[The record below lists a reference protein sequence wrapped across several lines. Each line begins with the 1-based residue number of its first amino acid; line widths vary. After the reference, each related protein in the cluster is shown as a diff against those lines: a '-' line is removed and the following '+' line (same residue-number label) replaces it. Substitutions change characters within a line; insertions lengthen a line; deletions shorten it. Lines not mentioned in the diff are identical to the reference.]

1 MCKLALL
8 CETRQ
13 FFVNMK
19 SSLYRIFPQ
28 QIYQPL
34 YGILACSSVCRTCK
48 FTCIVKSDGTC
59 HQCCFM
65 RIISTNSIHKICGLQ
80 KRYPTVTEKI
90 LNFLFM
96 SLSKPHI
103 YMIYLNCVCL
113 SVCVSVCTFITQ
125 WFTKVV
131 LIYGVPSTVDF
142 SFEGMSSVATVLY
155 PKIKQTFL
163 NNVICD

>member
-113 SVCVSVCTFITQ
+113 SVCMCVSLYFHNAMIYKGSANLWSAFNC
-125 WFTKVV
+125 WFQFWRHVFCSYCFV
-131 LIYGVPSTVDF
+131 S
-142 SFEGMSSVATVLY
+142 
-155 PKIKQTFL
+155 Q
-163 NNVICD
+163 N